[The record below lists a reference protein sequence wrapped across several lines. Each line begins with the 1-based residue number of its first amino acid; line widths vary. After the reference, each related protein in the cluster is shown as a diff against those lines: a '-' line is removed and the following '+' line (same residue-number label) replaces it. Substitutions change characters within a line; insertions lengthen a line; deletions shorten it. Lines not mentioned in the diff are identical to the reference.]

1 MLFKDFFFYLIKRS
15 KECLSACCVNGI
27 KGRFA
32 FLALHVP
39 SFMNVNE
46 LKQANYTSNS

>member
-1 MLFKDFFFYLIKRS
+1 MLLRDFFLYLIKRG
-15 KECLSACCVNGI
+15 KATLSACCVNGI
-27 KGRFA
+27 KGCFA

-46 LKQANYTSNS
+46 LKQANYISNT